1 MWWDRSELAEVYF
14 SETCIGLRRGLGD
27 TATWIDA
34 KGLEEGAAHL
44 VDALTSGD
52 LRSCGRIRVWLG
64 AELARPLILSSG
76 SGARTREEAKAL
88 ATMQAPDVT
97 GIDGPVRIWANA
109 WRKGHG
115 GLAVIMPDAA
125 WATLHDAIDRVC
137 AGRTGAL
144 HKDTARSLKLVSVRP
159 WWNQVMDVVIEDSA
173 KERAAMG
180 WSLAEAGGVVHGI
193 VNNGVPVEAGFD
205 LLGAHDDDGS
215 RLRRRLQVSW
225 GAMASSQHL
234 DLVRHGEGRPVAIGS
249 WSPSSGESP

>member
-14 SETCIGLRRGLGD
+14 SETCIGLRHGLGD

-34 KGLEEGAAHL
+34 NGLDDGVTHL

-88 ATMQAPDVT
+88 AMMQSPDVT
-97 GIDGPVRIWANA
+97 GIDGPVHVWANA
-109 WRKGHG
+109 WRKGRG

-125 WATLHDAIDRVC
+125 WMALHDAIDRVC
-137 AGRTGAL
+137 AGRASTL
-144 HKDTARSLKLVSVRP
+144 HKDAARSLKLASVRP
-159 WWNQVMDVVIEDSA
+159 WWNQVMDVVIDDSI
-173 KERAAMG
+173 KEHAAMG

-193 VNNGVPVEAGFD
+193 VDNGVPVEAGFD
-205 LLGAHDDDGS
+205 LLGAHDGDGTL
-215 RLRRRLQVSW
+215 LRRRLQVNW

-234 DLVRHGEGRPVAIGS
+234 HFMRHGDGRAGAVGS
-249 WSPSSGESP
+249 WCPSGGERL